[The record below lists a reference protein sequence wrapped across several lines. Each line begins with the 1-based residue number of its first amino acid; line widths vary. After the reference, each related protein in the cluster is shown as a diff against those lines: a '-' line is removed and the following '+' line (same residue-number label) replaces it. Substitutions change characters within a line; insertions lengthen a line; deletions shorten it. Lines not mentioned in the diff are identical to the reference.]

1 MTTAI
6 TGHQLWFRE
15 AHQIIS
21 LCKHSIL
28 PIPSLNAAR
37 ASFSFVTVTHGEDAR
52 DMVETAERVLA
63 RELELAVTF
72 FTHWHECGSARHRIR
87 TAVLPSGMQVDLV
100 AHARHFA
107 DEDAE
112 LRAVA
117 A

>member
-6 TGHQLWFRE
+6 SGHELWFRE

-21 LCKHSIL
+21 LCKRSGL

-37 ASFSFVTVTHGEDAR
+37 ASFSFVTITHADDTRYAVGDA
-52 DMVETAERVLA
+52 EKVLA
-63 RELELAVTF
+63 REFTF
-72 FTHWHECGSARHRIR
+72 TVPFYTHWHEAGSARHRIR
-87 TAVLPSGMQVDLV
+87 TAVLDSGLHLDLV

-107 DEDAE
+107 DEDAN

-117 A
+117 